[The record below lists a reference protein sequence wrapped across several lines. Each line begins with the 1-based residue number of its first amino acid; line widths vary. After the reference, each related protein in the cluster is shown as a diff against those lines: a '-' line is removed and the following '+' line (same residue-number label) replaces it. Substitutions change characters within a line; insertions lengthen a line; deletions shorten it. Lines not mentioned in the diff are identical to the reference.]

1 MKKQS
6 ILLAAVFACSGVS
19 LADYGRGSSHSNSSG
34 TSSVPAQDSSNAT
47 YDSTIGNSTR
57 QGTNQDMNKKARQ
70 SRSTTDGRAQG
81 ELDRGPAGTDS
92 SGQKTDQTIRPD
104 GVRE

>member
-1 MKKQS
+1 MKKQL

-19 LADYGRGSSHSNSSG
+19 LADYGRGGTQSPTSG
-34 TSSVPAQDSSNAT
+34 TSSMPTHDSSNSI

-70 SRSTTDGRAQG
+70 SRSTTDGRAQD

-92 SGQKTDQTIRPD
+92 SGHKTDQAIRPE